1 MNEQWLFNSF
11 ETRLY
16 FYLLNIANRLY
27 WEQEWI
33 EQGNKRVAIN
43 NSFSI
48 EVLRTSRERL
58 KSAFLI
64 DFISGGKGFGVK
76 TRYKILVP
84 KSTPNDHP
92 IYNKIKNKTK
102 INFNNDEKYSKRQS
116 IISGSSFDE

>member
-33 EQGNKRVAIN
+33 EQGNKRAAIN
-43 NSFSI
+43 NGFSI
-48 EVLRTSRERL
+48 EILRASRERL
-58 KSAFLI
+58 KAALLI

-76 TRYKILVP
+76 TRYKILDP
-84 KSTPNDHP
+84 KSAPNDHP
-92 IYNKIKNKTK
+92 IYSNKRKTK
-102 INFNNDEKYSKRQS
+102 INFSNDEKYSKRQS